1 MLRTHCDHWP
11 MTLFLSVLLLVIL
24 VCLLAFFSLIEDEDD
39 EPSCRGC
46 GVRSMPLFDGECP
59 YCRH

>member
-1 MLRTHCDHWP
+1 
-11 MTLFLSVLLLVIL
+11 MTLFLAVLLLVIL

-39 EPSCRGC
+39 EPACRGC
-46 GVRSMPLFDGECP
+46 GTRSLPLFDGECP